1 MSSTRSVAVGEA
13 DGGGDGCPE
22 VGTGIGRAVWRRGRR
37 RGRSSRGGAPARA
50 NRKPCVWPSTGL
62 TLGWAGRLRQG
73 DRADGRAGGPAHL
86 QRQADECELVH
97 VRGRQLLQAQVLDD
111 RDAAADQ
118 QEGGARQGFAD
129 PSTFLA
135 PSPPPPLFPPPPP
148 TPPST

>member
-22 VGTGIGRAVWRRGRR
+22 AVTGIGAAVWRRGRR
-37 RGRSSRGGAPARA
+37 PGRSSRGGAPARA

-86 QRQADECELVH
+86 QRQGDEYEPGH
-97 VRGRQLLQAQVLDD
+97 RPG
-111 RDAAADQ
+111 
-118 QEGGARQGFAD
+118 
-129 PSTFLA
+129 
-135 PSPPPPLFPPPPP
+135 PPPPEGPVLG
-148 TPPST
+148 